1 MASEF
6 GIHDDDD
13 KASDG
18 EEDDD
23 VNATDGEEEWVM
35 KPTKSRETIW
45 HRYQN
50 PENRKIWFACITVPA
65 LWCYESEVRPQV
77 HKDDVSF
84 FLFQGKWQK
93 VEDPPRCEMTAASST
108 AAIKPREM
116 IWHRYQ
122 NPENREMWFACVT
135 LPGLWCYESEVRPQV
150 HEDGTSCFLFHGKLQ
165 KVEDAQPCEMMA
177 ARSTAA
183 IQPNTTDGSGAPACT
198 RGETLT

>member
-1 MASEF
+1 MARKLKTFNTNLACLLAPWLANLSSTTMMTRPAMARRTMMLMPPMA
-6 GIHDDDD
+6 
-13 KASDG
+13 KR
-18 EEDDD
+18 
-23 VNATDGEEEWVM
+23 EWVM

-65 LWCYESEVRPQV
+65 
-77 HKDDVSF
+77 
-84 FLFQGKWQK
+84 
-93 VEDPPRCEMTAASST
+93 
-108 AAIKPREM
+108 
-116 IWHRYQ
+116 
-122 NPENREMWFACVT
+122 
-135 LPGLWCYESEVRPQV
+135 LWCYESEVRPQV

>member
-6 GIHDDDD
+6 VIHDDDD

-35 KPTKSRETIW
+35 KPTKSRET
-45 HRYQN
+45 
-50 PENRKIWFACITVPA
+50 
-65 LWCYESEVRPQV
+65 
-77 HKDDVSF
+77 
-84 FLFQGKWQK
+84 
-93 VEDPPRCEMTAASST
+93 
-108 AAIKPREM
+108 

-177 ARSTAA
+177 APAPARRWLRVKCVSSVPRSS
-183 IQPNTTDGSGAPACT
+183 TDSGSKSGVPSITCGSGQPA
-198 RGETLT
+198 

>member
-6 GIHDDDD
+6 VIHDDDD

-50 PENRKIWFACITVPA
+50 PENR
-65 LWCYESEVRPQV
+65 
-77 HKDDVSF
+77 
-84 FLFQGKWQK
+84 
-93 VEDPPRCEMTAASST
+93 
-108 AAIKPREM
+108 
-116 IWHRYQ
+116 
-122 NPENREMWFACVT
+122 EMWFACVT

-150 HEDGTSCFLFHGKLQ
+150 HEDGTSRFLFHGKLQ

>member
-6 GIHDDDD
+6 VIHDDDD

-84 FLFQGKWQK
+84 FSL
-93 VEDPPRCEMTAASST
+93 
-108 AAIKPREM
+108 PREVA
-116 IWHRYQ
+116 
-122 NPENREMWFACVT
+122 E
-135 LPGLWCYESEVRPQV
+135 G
-150 HEDGTSCFLFHGKLQ
+150 
-165 KVEDAQPCEMMA
+165 
-177 ARSTAA
+177 
-183 IQPNTTDGSGAPACT
+183 
-198 RGETLT
+198 